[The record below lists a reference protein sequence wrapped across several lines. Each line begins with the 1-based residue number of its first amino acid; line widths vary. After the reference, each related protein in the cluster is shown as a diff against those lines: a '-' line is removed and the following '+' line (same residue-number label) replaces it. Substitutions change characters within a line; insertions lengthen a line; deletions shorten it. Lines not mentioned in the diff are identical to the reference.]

1 MNCEVSFEANPIDL
15 TSDYIA
21 ELKDSGINRMSVG
34 IQSFDDEYLGS
45 LGRNHNAS
53 DSLKALR
60 LLSESELIG
69 TIDLIYGGPNSN
81 SLTLKM
87 IWRYSLMQG

>member
-1 MNCEVSFEANPIDL
+1 
-15 TSDYIA
+15 
-21 ELKDSGINRMSVG
+21 MSVG
-34 IQSFDDEYLGS
+34 IQSFDDQYLGS

-69 TIDLIYGGPNSN
+69 TIDLMEGRIQI
-81 SLTLKM
+81 LK
-87 IWRYSLMQG
+87 LKK